1 MNAAA
6 TTESPELPATEAASP
21 VRRVRE
27 EVKDGLAVIAVSA
40 AVSTGLA
47 LVLVVLTGLAS

>member
-6 TTESPELPATEAASP
+6 TTQSPQPPATEAASA

>member
-40 AVSTGLA
+40 TVSSGLA
-47 LVLVVLTGLAS
+47 LVLVVLTGLGS

>member
-6 TTESPELPATEAASP
+6 TTESPELPAAEAASA